1 LEFLKRAE
9 KLAMTA
15 ALSWHATCNCV
26 LWDYGKRGWRT
37 GTMDAQLKLEM
48 MRVLSITAALAS
60 GLSLG
65 VGAAI
70 VAVLA
75 LLQ

>member
-1 LEFLKRAE
+1 
-9 KLAMTA
+9 
-15 ALSWHATCNCV
+15 
-26 LWDYGKRGWRT
+26 
-37 GTMDAQLKLEM
+37 MDAQLKLEM

-70 VAVLA
+70 VGVLA

>member
-1 LEFLKRAE
+1 LKCESARKNA
-9 KLAMTA
+9 AMTA
-15 ALSWHATCNCV
+15 TLVWHATCNWA
-26 LWDYGKRGWRT
+26 LWDYDKRGWRN

-70 VAVLA
+70 VGVLA